1 MDTDYNSE
9 ERQVKMFGTTIAQM
23 TSAKPLYMSNGMYA
37 MSILSDVQELLNFV
51 RDDRE
56 VQEQCRQYI
65 NKAKYFIDQDRE
77 R

>member
-1 MDTDYNSE
+1 MDTQDT
-9 ERQVKMFGTTIAQM
+9 ERKMFGETIAQM
-23 TSAKPLYMSNGMYA
+23 TSAKPAYMSNGMYA

-65 NKAKYFIDQDRE
+65 NKAKYFIDLDRE